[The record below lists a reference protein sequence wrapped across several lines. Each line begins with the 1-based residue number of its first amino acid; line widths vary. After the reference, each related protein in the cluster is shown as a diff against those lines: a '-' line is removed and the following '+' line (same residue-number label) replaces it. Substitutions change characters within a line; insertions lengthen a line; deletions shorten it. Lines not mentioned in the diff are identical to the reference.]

1 MPPRISFSK
10 EEIIQA
16 AIDVVRADG
25 PNSASARSI
34 AKRMGGSTQP
44 IYRAFETIE
53 DLGRELVA
61 AAEEIAIRHMLEY
74 QYGEWHFLSMG
85 LGFLEFAIR
94 EPELYR
100 LLYLS
105 GKNKFQFQHDRPPYD
120 RLFEKMKRD
129 AALAEL
135 DDAAR
140 VRLFRDMAIYS
151 HGLCGA
157 ALMRPGGF
165 TVEEYRPLLME
176 MGMRL
181 IVFEVL
187 RRRGTLTDAA
197 IRTCLHETAHP
208 IAREILSPSATS

>member
-74 QYGEWHFLSMG
+74 QYGEIGRASC
-85 LGFLEFAIR
+85 R
-94 EPELYR
+94 E
-100 LLYLS
+100 
-105 GKNKFQFQHDRPPYD
+105 
-120 RLFEKMKRD
+120 
-129 AALAEL
+129 
-135 DDAAR
+135 R
-140 VRLFRDMAIYS
+140 VFS
-151 HGLCGA
+151 S
-157 ALMRPGGF
+157 
-165 TVEEYRPLLME
+165 V
-176 MGMRL
+176 
-181 IVFEVL
+181 
-187 RRRGTLTDAA
+187 
-197 IRTCLHETAHP
+197 
-208 IAREILSPSATS
+208 